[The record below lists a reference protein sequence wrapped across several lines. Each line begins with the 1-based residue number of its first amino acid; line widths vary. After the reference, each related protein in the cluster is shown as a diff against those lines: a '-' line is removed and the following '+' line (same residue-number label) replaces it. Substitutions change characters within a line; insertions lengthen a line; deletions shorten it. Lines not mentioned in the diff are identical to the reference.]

1 MKYEN
6 KNGDVDDF
14 SHLLIFFVISFLYIY
29 VCLVCMH
36 PFSVLIKFK
45 FFKYIHK
52 CLYHSELVS
61 LLFFLPQRA
70 QNKRDGDK
78 VIVVNMICFYTAEKD
93 ATRSPCGLFKSV
105 NTHCLSQ
112 FNRYNFSFYFH
123 KNLFPLKNDI
133 LLVKV
138 MQMTRIDVLY
148 ILDRCGDI
156 HMPSQFQRKIK
167 TAIFNKKNPTEFE
180 STICLY
186 QHLIDSMQCQ
196 NDQLSNCLI
205 SALLLLFITNIKI
218 DFTF

>member
-1 MKYEN
+1 MVMKYEN

-61 LLFFLPQRA
+61 LLLFFPQRA

-112 FNRYNFSFYFH
+112 FNRYNFSF
-123 KNLFPLKNDI
+123 
-133 LLVKV
+133 
-138 MQMTRIDVLY
+138 
-148 ILDRCGDI
+148 
-156 HMPSQFQRKIK
+156 
-167 TAIFNKKNPTEFE
+167 
-180 STICLY
+180 
-186 QHLIDSMQCQ
+186 
-196 NDQLSNCLI
+196 
-205 SALLLLFITNIKI
+205 
-218 DFTF
+218 